1 MEPDAY
7 EPYRPQMTPVSW
19 AEDVWIVNGPSVV
32 FRVCGCTIPCPTRM
46 TIVRLP
52 GRRLWLHSPVVF
64 SSVLAT
70 ELEVLGQID
79 WIAAPNRLH
88 RSHIDAWASAYP
100 SARLHGFLSAGRE
113 TEERTPDVEFAIE
126 GDLEWVRV
134 ELGRFS
140 ELVFFHRHSRTLI
153 VADLLQVF
161 EAERVRPWL
170 ARWLLVAS
178 GATGPDPRP
187 SLEVRWAARRHAAA
201 AAPAIRQ
208 IHEWEPNS
216 IVLSHGPCLR
226 AAELWAASQA
236 FADLAAN

>member
-7 EPYRPQMTPVSW
+7 EPYLPQMTPVSW
-19 AEDVWIVNGPSVV
+19 AEDVWIVNGPSVA

-70 ELEVLGQID
+70 ELDEFGRID
-79 WIAAPNRLH
+79 WIVAPNRLH
-88 RSHIDAWASAYP
+88 RSHIDAWARAYP
-100 SARLHGFLSAGRE
+100 SARLLGFLSAERGI
-113 TEERTPDVEFAIE
+113 EERTPDDEFGSE

-140 ELVFFHRHSRTLI
+140 ELAFFHRRSRTLI
-153 VADLLQVF
+153 VADILQTF

-208 IHEWEPNS
+208 IQKWEPTS

-226 AAELWAASQA
+226 AAEFRAASQA
-236 FADLAAN
+236 LAGLAN